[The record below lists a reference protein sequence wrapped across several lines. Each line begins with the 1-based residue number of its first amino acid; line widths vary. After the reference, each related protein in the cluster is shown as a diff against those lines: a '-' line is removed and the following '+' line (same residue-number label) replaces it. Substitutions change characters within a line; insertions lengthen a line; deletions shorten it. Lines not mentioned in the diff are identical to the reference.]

1 MQVCKACHIAT
12 VPVCKKTAMTQQ
24 LYREQSV
31 CCCSIADALEEAGLC
46 KGPDPQLEVLGLVL
60 AVMAESCL
68 DNSR

>member
-1 MQVCKACHIAT
+1 
-12 VPVCKKTAMTQQ
+12 MTQQ